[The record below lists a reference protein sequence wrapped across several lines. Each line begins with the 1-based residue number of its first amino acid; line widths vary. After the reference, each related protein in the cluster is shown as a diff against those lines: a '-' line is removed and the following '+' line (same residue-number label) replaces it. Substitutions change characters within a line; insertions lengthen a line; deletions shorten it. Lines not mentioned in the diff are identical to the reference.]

1 MHVSALVG
9 RQGQVRLVDGSSERF
24 WICIVSFDERGDVC
38 SEGDY
43 AAIDVSP
50 DLSLPGRSAKKR
62 SLWFEP

>member
-1 MHVSALVG
+1 VRLSALVG
-9 RQGQVRLVDGSSERF
+9 RQGQVRLVDDSSERF

-50 DLSLPGRSAKKR
+50 DLSLSGRSAKKH
-62 SLWFEP
+62 STWFEP